1 MASKVLNLGKFE
13 LLMVKLNKSNWS
25 NAESY
30 AEKKGF
36 GEGWR
41 FPSLDE
47 FRYISEINFF
57 EILPKNLIITSSLY
71 WTNFHLPL
79 SDLEDLKDSGLKK
92 EIEEYIEG
100 ELEDGE
106 IIIQDWSSIVK
117 TCYLTIGGYIH
128 ELYNFEF
135 YNINDEK
142 GDYTTFYPSANYLL
156 VRDIK

>member
-1 MASKVLNLGKFE
+1 MGSKVLNLGKFE
-13 LLMVKLNKSNWS
+13 LLLEKLESSNWS
-25 NAESY
+25 DPENYS
-30 AEKKGF
+30 KKRGL
-36 GEGWR
+36 GKGWR
-41 FPSLDE
+41 FPSVEE
-47 FRYISEINFF
+47 FRYIAEINRI
-57 EILPKNLIITSSLY
+57 EILPKNLIITSSPY

-106 IIIQDWSSIVK
+106 IRIQEWTAIVK
-117 TCYLTIGGYIH
+117 TCYLTIGGYVH

-135 YNINDEK
+135 YDVNGGE

>member
-1 MASKVLNLGKFE
+1 MESKVLNLGKFE
-13 LLMVKLNKSNWS
+13 LLLTKLEASNWS
-25 NAESY
+25 NPESY
-30 AEKKGF
+30 FGKKGF
-36 GEGWR
+36 DKRWR
-41 FPSLDE
+41 FPSTEE
-47 FRYISEINFF
+47 FRYISEINGIG
-57 EILPKNLIITSSLY
+57 ILPKNLIITSSPY

-106 IIIQDWSSIVK
+106 IKIQDWTSIVK
-117 TCYLTIGGYIH
+117 TCYLTIGGYVH

-135 YNINDEK
+135 YNVNDEK
-142 GDYTTFYPSANYLL
+142 SNYTTFYPSANYLL

>member
-1 MASKVLNLGKFE
+1 M
-13 LLMVKLNKSNWS
+13 
-25 NAESY
+25 
-30 AEKKGF
+30 
-36 GEGWR
+36 
-41 FPSLDE
+41 
-47 FRYISEINFF
+47 
-57 EILPKNLIITSSLY
+57 
-71 WTNFHLPL
+71 
-79 SDLEDLKDSGLKK
+79 EDLKDSGLKK

-117 TCYLTIGGYIH
+117 TCYLTIGGYVY
-128 ELYNFEF
+128 ELYNFES

>member
-1 MASKVLNLGKFE
+1 MESKFLNLGKFE
-13 LLMVKLNKSNWS
+13 LLLTKLEASNWS
-25 NAESY
+25 NPESY
-30 AEKKGF
+30 FGKKRF
-36 GEGWR
+36 DKRWR
-41 FPSLDE
+41 FPSTEE
-47 FRYISEINFF
+47 FRYISEINGIG
-57 EILPKNLIITSSLY
+57 ILPKNLIITSSPY

-106 IIIQDWSSIVK
+106 IKIQDWTSIVK
-117 TCYLTIGGYIH
+117 TCYLTIGGYVH

-135 YNINDEK
+135 YNVNDEK
-142 GDYTTFYPSANYLL
+142 SNYTTFYPSANYLL

>member
-1 MASKVLNLGKFE
+1 MAAKVLNLGKFE
-13 LLMVKLNKSNWS
+13 LLMAKLDKSNWS
-25 NAESY
+25 NTESY
-30 AEKKGF
+30 AKEKGF
-36 GEGWR
+36 GEGWG

-71 WTNFHLPL
+71 WIDFHLPL
-79 SDLEDLKDSGLKK
+79 SDLEDLKDYGLKK

-117 TCYLTIGGYIH
+117 TCYLTIGGYVY
-128 ELYNFEF
+128 ELYNFES
-135 YNINDEK
+135 YNINDGK

>member
-1 MASKVLNLGKFE
+1 MGSKVLNLGKFE
-13 LLMVKLNKSNWS
+13 LLIAKLDKSNWS
-25 NAESY
+25 NSESY

-36 GEGWR
+36 GKGWR
-41 FPSLDE
+41 FPSPDE
-47 FRYISEINFF
+47 FRYISEIKFF
-57 EILPKNLIITSSLY
+57 EILPKNLIITSSPY

-106 IIIQDWSSIVK
+106 IKIQDWSSVVK

-142 GDYTTFYPSANYLL
+142 DNYTTFYPSANYLL

>member
-1 MASKVLNLGKFE
+1 MGSKVLNLGKFE
-13 LLMVKLNKSNWS
+13 LLLVKLDKSNWS
-25 NAESY
+25 NTESY

-36 GEGWR
+36 GKGWR
-41 FPSLDE
+41 FPSINE

-57 EILPKNLIITSSLY
+57 EILPKDLIITSSPY

-106 IIIQDWSSIVK
+106 IKIQDWSSVVK

-142 GDYTTFYPSANYLL
+142 DNYTTFYPSANYLL

>member
-1 MASKVLNLGKFE
+1 MKSNTLKLGKFE
-13 LLMVKLNKSNWS
+13 LLTVKLEASNWS
-25 NAESY
+25 NPESY

-36 GEGWR
+36 GKGWR
-41 FPSLDE
+41 FPSPDE

-57 EILPKNLIITSSLY
+57 EILPKNLIITSSPY

-79 SDLEDLKDSGLKK
+79 PDLEDLKDSKSK
-92 EIEEYIEG
+92 REIEEFIEG

-106 IIIQDWSSIVK
+106 IRIQEWTAITKS
-117 TCYLTIGGYIH
+117 CYLTIGGYVH

-135 YNINDEK
+135 YDVNGGE

>member
-1 MASKVLNLGKFE
+1 MESKVLNLGKFE
-13 LLMVKLNKSNWS
+13 LLLVKLEASNWS
-25 NAESY
+25 NPKSY
-30 AEKKGF
+30 VEKKGF
-36 GEGWR
+36 GKGWR
-41 FPSLDE
+41 FPSPDE
-47 FRYISEINFF
+47 FRYVTEINKI
-57 EILPKNLIITSSLY
+57 EILPENLIITSSLY

-106 IIIQDWSSIVK
+106 IRIQEWTAIVK
-117 TCYLTIGGYIH
+117 TCYLTIGGYVH
-128 ELYNFEF
+128 EIYSFEF
-135 YNINDEK
+135 YDVNGGE

>member
-1 MASKVLNLGKFE
+1 MGSKVLNLGKFE
-13 LLMVKLNKSNWS
+13 LLMIKLDKSNWS
-25 NAESY
+25 NTEFY

-36 GEGWR
+36 GKGWR
-41 FPSLDE
+41 FPSLNE

-57 EILPKNLIITSSLY
+57 EILPKDLIITSSPY

-106 IIIQDWSSIVK
+106 IKIQDWSSVVK

-142 GDYTTFYPSANYLL
+142 DNYTTFYPSANYLL